1 MKTEP
6 IILLTIFFICQIP
19 VLGVWLIIQGPS
31 QIANSYWIYG
41 IVTAGFGLVA
51 NLLFIYSLKHSDLS
65 LTIPIL
71 GLVPMFTTFLGALT
85 LQEIPSLLQN
95 TGITFSVIGLIII
108 YLPENSS
115 NPYKAIKTLI
125 KNKGARYM
133 LCVAVLWSTTA
144 PLDKICVQQSSA
156 SLHGF
161 IQVCIAASVLLIYS
175 LVFKNYSNKHFNKQY
190 LIYGIFAAIAAS
202 VAYAAQLLAYQLI
215 FVGIVESLKRTVG
228 LLSALILGTVLLKE
242 PLTKK
247 KVKGI
252 ILIIIGLPLIMLQL

>member
-1 MKTEP
+1 MLTISVSGLFLTLICATFFAASDFYRKLASMKIEP

-19 VLGVWLIIQGPS
+19 VLGVWLLIQGPS

-41 IVTAGFGLVA
+41 IVTAGFGLLA
-51 NLLFIYSLKHSDLS
+51 NLLFLYSLKHSDLS

-95 TGITFSVIGLIII
+95 IGITFSVIGLIII

-133 LCVAVLWSTTA
+133 LFVAVLWSTTA

-161 IQVCIAASVLLIYS
+161 IQVCIAA
-175 LVFKNYSNKHFNKQY
+175 
-190 LIYGIFAAIAAS
+190 
-202 VAYAAQLLAYQLI
+202 
-215 FVGIVESLKRTVG
+215 
-228 LLSALILGTVLLKE
+228 
-242 PLTKK
+242 
-247 KVKGI
+247 
-252 ILIIIGLPLIMLQL
+252 